1 MNAVLQEFS
10 PAFGSYPALKPL
22 LAQQQ
27 VLPYPIECL
36 PQILKQAVI
45 EVQGYVQ
52 APMSLVACNALAIA
66 SLVTQGLATI
76 RRDTYLISPLSLFI
90 LSIADS
96 GERKTFAESFFLN
109 PIENLIAKQYQQMR
123 PKLSQY
129 EADLESWDAQKKGL
143 KLKIQ
148 KVAKDS
154 DENAL
159 QDAQKELQTLV
170 DAKPKEP
177 LIPKLKYS
185 DVTIQAVTEGLRHY
199 PSAGLLVSE
208 GGIFFG
214 GAGFQSD
221 SAMTTLSIL
230 NDLWSGSA
238 LTIDR
243 KGEGSIRLS
252 DVALMMNIAV
262 QSEVLRKF
270 LTRTGQL
277 ARGSGFLARPL
288 ITMPES
294 TQGFRPYKPPPEL
307 RALEQLISKFESLL
321 LLQSS
326 HLNDQGTLE
335 RITLELAPKAR
346 ECWVAYYNEIEQAQ
360 QVGKYA
366 EFIKAEASKSAD
378 NASRIAGI
386 FHILEYGLT
395 GTVSEQTMEQACR

>member
-1 MNAVLQEFS
+1 
-10 PAFGSYPALKPL
+10 
-22 LAQQQ
+22 
-27 VLPYPIECL
+27 
-36 PQILKQAVI
+36 
-45 EVQGYVQ
+45 
-52 APMSLVACNALAIA
+52 
-66 SLVTQGLATI
+66 
-76 RRDTYLISPLSLFI
+76 
-90 LSIADS
+90 
-96 GERKTFAESFFLN
+96 
-109 PIENLIAKQYQQMR
+109 
-123 PKLSQY
+123 
-129 EADLESWDAQKKGL
+129 
-143 KLKIQ
+143 
-148 KVAKDS
+148 
-154 DENAL
+154 
-159 QDAQKELQTLV
+159 
-170 DAKPKEP
+170 
-177 LIPKLKYS
+177 
-185 DVTIQAVTEGLRHY
+185 
-199 PSAGLLVSE
+199 VSE

-395 GTVSEQTMEQACR
+395 GTVSEQTMEQACRLARWHLDECRRFVFSSELPESLSAAQQLSQKIAAYLYQRFRKGEPHWNTITRREVQRECRVSGVQDIKSLQLVLDELQEADHILERKQEGKRHWLVMNPKLIMSHVKSNTKA